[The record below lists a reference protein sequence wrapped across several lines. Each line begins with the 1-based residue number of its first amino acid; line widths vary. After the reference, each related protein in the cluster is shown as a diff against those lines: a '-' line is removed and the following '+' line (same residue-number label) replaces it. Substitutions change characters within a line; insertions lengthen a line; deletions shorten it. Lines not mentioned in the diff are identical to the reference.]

1 MRWYN
6 DKRIKVS
13 VGAMSPM
20 KYRQHL
26 GQIHNQSRKTSA
38 SPRRTSQFSYYT
50 ATSLNLFHLKY
61 Q

>member
-1 MRWYN
+1 WYN

-26 GQIHNQSRKTSA
+26 G
-38 SPRRTSQFSYYT
+38 
-50 ATSLNLFHLKY
+50 LNT
-61 Q
+61 

>member
-26 GQIHNQSRKTSA
+26 G
-38 SPRRTSQFSYYT
+38 
-50 ATSLNLFHLKY
+50 LNK
-61 Q
+61 

>member
-1 MRWYN
+1 MRCYN

-26 GQIHNQSRKTSA
+26 G
-38 SPRRTSQFSYYT
+38 
-50 ATSLNLFHLKY
+50 LNT
-61 Q
+61 

>member
-20 KYRQHL
+20 KYQQHL
-26 GQIHNQSRKTSA
+26 G
-38 SPRRTSQFSYYT
+38 
-50 ATSLNLFHLKY
+50 LNA
-61 Q
+61 

>member
-26 GQIHNQSRKTSA
+26 G
-38 SPRRTSQFSYYT
+38 
-50 ATSLNLFHLKY
+50 L
-61 Q
+61 

>member
-20 KYRQHL
+20 KYPKHL
-26 GQIHNQSRKTSA
+26 G
-38 SPRRTSQFSYYT
+38 
-50 ATSLNLFHLKY
+50 LNT
-61 Q
+61 